1 MTAAPLK
8 LLALAALAGAA
19 ATGAQA
25 QFARAEDAVKYRQG
39 ALYVL
44 SQHFSRIGAMVNG
57 RSPYDARAAVENAE
71 LVAAL
76 ARLPMAGFVPGTEHL
91 SQKAKPEIWTEQA
104 RFKENSDKLVS
115 ESGRLLVA
123 ARANNFD
130 QLKAAYASTA
140 ATCKGCHDAY
150 RNN

>member
-1 MTAAPLK
+1 MRHIASFTLAAAVAAP
-8 LLALAALAGAA
+8 AA
-19 ATGAQA
+19 A

-39 ALYVL
+39 AWYVL
-44 SQHFSRIGAMVNG
+44 SQHFARIGAMVNG
-57 RSPYDARAAVENAE
+57 RAPYDPRGALENAE
-71 LVAAL
+71 LVSAL
-76 ARLPMAGFVPGTEHL
+76 AKLPATAFGPGTERL

-104 RFKENSDKLVS
+104 RFREHNDKLVS
-115 ESGRLLVA
+115 ESAKLLAA
-123 ARANNFD
+123 ARTNNID

>member
-1 MTAAPLK
+1 MIMHMRLIVSFTLAAAVAAP
-8 LLALAALAGAA
+8 AA
-19 ATGAQA
+19 A

-39 ALYVL
+39 AWYVL
-44 SQHFSRIGAMVNG
+44 SQHFARIGAMVNG
-57 RSPYDARAAVENAE
+57 RAPYDARGALENAE
-71 LVAAL
+71 LVSAL
-76 ARLPMAGFVPGTEHL
+76 AKLPATAFGPGTERL

-104 RFKENSDKLVS
+104 RFKEHNDKLVS
-115 ESGRLLVA
+115 ETAKLLAA
-123 ARANNFD
+123 ARTNNID

>member
-1 MTAAPLK
+1 MKGTPIRWMAAF
-8 LLALAALAGAA
+8 ALAASLASPAW
-19 ATGAQA
+19 A

-39 ALYVL
+39 AWYVL
-44 SQHFSRIGAMVNG
+44 AQHFARIGAMVNG
-57 RSPYDARAAVENAE
+57 RAPYDARGALENAE

-76 ARLPMAGFVPGTEHL
+76 AKLPSAGFGPGTERL
-91 SQKAKPEIWTEQA
+91 SQKARPEIWTEQA
-104 RFKENSDKLVS
+104 RFKEHNDKLVN
-115 ESGRLLVA
+115 ESARLLVA
-123 ARANNFD
+123 AKTSNID

>member
-1 MTAAPLK
+1 MTKHMRLIVSFTLAAAVAAP
-8 LLALAALAGAA
+8 AW
-19 ATGAQA
+19 A

-39 ALYVL
+39 AWYVL
-44 SQHFSRIGAMVNG
+44 SQHFARIGAMVNG
-57 RSPYDARAAVENAE
+57 RAPYDARGALENAE

-76 ARLPMAGFVPGTEHL
+76 AKLPATAFGPGTERL
-91 SQKAKPEIWTEQA
+91 SAKAKPEIWTEQA
-104 RFKENSDKLVS
+104 RFREHNDKLVS
-115 ESGRLLVA
+115 ESAKLLAA
-123 ARANNFD
+123 ARVNNLD